1 MGKPRTPEDILR
13 DSVISAMETGNFAAA
28 RLALAASDL
37 SEDVLANIRREILR
51 DYAVSLH

>member
-13 DSVISAMETGNFAAA
+13 DAVISAMETGNFAAA
-28 RLALAASDL
+28 RLALAESDL